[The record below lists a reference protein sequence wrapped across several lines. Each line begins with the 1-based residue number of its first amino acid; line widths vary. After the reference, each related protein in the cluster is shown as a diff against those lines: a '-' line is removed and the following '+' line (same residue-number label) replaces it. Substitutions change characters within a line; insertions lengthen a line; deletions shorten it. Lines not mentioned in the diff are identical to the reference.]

1 MSTFDSI
8 WKRLG
13 GRKLLAFFLG
23 LVALVVLAL
32 TGHLTETAMYGIL
45 GLAASFSGGN
55 IGEHIAGAIA
65 ARAKR
70 PAPPEQ
76 LDAEADNE

>member
-1 MSTFDSI
+1 MTFDSV
-8 WKRLG
+8 WTKLG

-32 TGHLTETAMYGIL
+32 TGDLSDTAMYGIL

-65 ARAKR
+65 ARAGR
-70 PAPPEQ
+70 PETASKP
-76 LDAEADNE
+76 DGGGSDG